1 MILQARI
8 LEWISM
14 PTPRGSSQ
22 PRNQTHISYVSCI
35 DRQVLYHLLLFSCS
49 IVSDCLRPHGLQHAR
64 LLCPLPTLRACSNSY
79 PSSQW
84 CHRIMSVSV
93 VLLSS
98 CLQSFPTSGSF
109 QMNQMAK
116 VWSFSFSISPLGL
129 TGLIRCSPGYSQE
142 SSTPEFKSINS
153 SAVSLLYGPTLHTWA
168 GKTTSTT
175 Y

>member
-129 TGLIRCSPGYSQE
+129 TGLILLQSRVLSRVFNTRVQKHQFISSQPSLWSNSPYMSW
-142 SSTPEFKSINS
+142 KN
-153 SAVSLLYGPTLHTWA
+153 H
-168 GKTTSTT
+168 
-175 Y
+175 